1 MPSIRVT
8 STSKTSSRVA
18 TRYHY
23 DHSVSK
29 KDSTSRFSALWD
41 TWYDAFVAEVKDE
54 FPTYT
59 STQLR
64 QEAEARWLTFAAK
77 SLKGSESSLRTWLLS
92 ASPRSVTY

>member
-8 STSKTSSRVA
+8 STPKASSRVT

-23 DHSVSK
+23 DHSASK
-29 KDSTSRFSALWD
+29 KDSTSRYSALWD

-64 QEAEARWLTFAAK
+64 QEAESRWTTFAAK
-77 SLKGSESSLRTWLLS
+77 SLKASQSDIRAWLGS
-92 ASPRSVTY
+92 ASPRSVKY